1 MGYIL
6 DDLRAIL
13 EDYNAKME
21 GELDELHKCK
31 REVQELKNQVA
42 EISKGIKF
50 VRDDNMLII
59 SARRITVEY
68 VDPGRMLVRGGS

>member
-13 EDYNAKME
+13 DDYNSKME

-59 SARRITVEY
+59 SAPKIMIGN
-68 VDPGRMLVRGGS
+68 VDPGGML